1 MPELST
7 KRLVLREF
15 VSGDVDGVHNY
26 AADPQV
32 CRYMDWGPNTLA
44 QTEAFV
50 REVVTASSSSTQDSF
65 TWAVTADDV
74 VVGACSVSV
83 TSAAHRRAEMGY
95 VLARAHWGQGYASEA
110 AAVVLEFAH
119 RELKALRV
127 EATCRPENV
136 ASQRVLRRIGMQ
148 REALL
153 RSHVLIRG
161 QRADSFLFAS
171 IDPELAGVSP

>member
-1 MPELST
+1 M
-7 KRLVLREF
+7 LREF